1 LTIVGDEA
9 EIEAAKRESVGHL
22 LLKAA
27 RLFNERAIARVR
39 AETGADLR
47 AAHTALF
54 PHIDFA
60 GTRLTQLAARVGT
73 SKQAVGELVA
83 ELEAMGMLRRAVDP
97 ADARARLVSFT
108 PRGKRALL
116 HGLGV
121 LGELEAELAEALGK
135 ARLDRLRAD
144 LTRLLAALQED

>member
-1 LTIVGDEA
+1 LTIVAGEA

-27 RLFNERAIARVR
+27 RLFNERGIARVR
-39 AETGADLR
+39 AETGADFR
-47 AAHTALF
+47 AAHTALL

-60 GTRLTQLAARVGT
+60 GTRLTELAARVGT

-83 ELEAMGMLRRAVDP
+83 ELEAMGMLRRTVDP
-97 ADARARLVSFT
+97 SDARARLVSVT

-116 HGLGV
+116 HGLWSSGDRDR
-121 LGELEAELAEALGK
+121 
-135 ARLDRLRAD
+135 ARGRAR
-144 LTRLLAALQED
+144 TRDVRPPARAISRSF